1 MATLSRRLVAG
12 ALSGALL
19 MSAVF
24 FTNAA
29 PCAFAEQEKQPR
41 VLADEPFPQ
50 IPVGAPRTG
59 RQYSPHR
66 SYLRPGCTW
75 DVFGRGL
82 QQCNVYS
89 HAMLTPGV
97 NCSIVSQQIRS
108 MMFAVSE

>member
-50 IPVGAPRTG
+50 IPVGAPLTG
-59 RQYSPHR
+59 RQI
-66 SYLRPGCTW
+66 LRIAVTF
-75 DVFGRGL
+75 VRAARGMFL
-82 QQCNVYS
+82 
-89 HAMLTPGV
+89 GV
-97 NCSIVSQQIRS
+97 VCSSVTCIRTR
-108 MMFAVSE
+108 

>member
-41 VLADEPFPQ
+41 V
-50 IPVGAPRTG
+50 PV
-59 RQYSPHR
+59 
-66 SYLRPGCTW
+66 SYT
-75 DVFGRGL
+75 
-82 QQCNVYS
+82 
-89 HAMLTPGV
+89 HLTLPT
-97 NCSIVSQQIRS
+97 N
-108 MMFAVSE
+108 

>member
-66 SYLRPGCTW
+66 SYLVRAA
-75 DVFGRGL
+75 RGMFL
-82 QQCNVYS
+82 
-89 HAMLTPGV
+89 GV
-97 NCSIVSQQIRS
+97 VCSSVTCIRCLLYTS
-108 MMFAVSE
+108 DAADDAPRV